1 MEYTIDFDESRGIC
15 TVRVTGRHKRP
26 QDSLVLQQLAREYG
40 DKYGCQKFLF
50 DMSQADIIART
61 FDTYETGTVPVDSDR
76 KQLRQKIALVYAGDL
91 SEHKFLET
99 IAVNRGYQ
107 LRVFDSKDMAFEWL
121 QPKRGTPNQAFEA
134 TV

>member
-1 MEYTIDFDESRGIC
+1 MEYTIDFDISRGIC
-15 TVRVTGRHKRP
+15 AVRVTGIHKCP
-26 QDSLVLQQLAREYG
+26 QDSLVLQQLSREYA

-50 DMSQADIIART
+50 DMSRADIIAGT

-76 KQLRQKIALVYAGDL
+76 KQLQQRIALVYAGDL

-99 IAVNRGYQ
+99 IAVNRGYHI
-107 LRVFDSKDMAFEWL
+107 RVFDTEDMAIEWL
-121 QPKRGTPNQAFEA
+121 QLKRATPNHAFEA